1 MKGYKTVLLVIISV
15 VATGLL
21 TMCFKPKQDN
31 EDKTSKDVMETKKE
45 DAESISLPKPETDGK
60 VSVEK
65 ALNERR
71 SIRSYKDL
79 PLSLKEVSQ
88 LLFAAYGITG
98 ERGFKTT
105 PSAGATYPLV
115 VYLVV
120 NNAEGLDKGI
130 YRYIPQGHKIIPIFK
145 GNVKQGLT
153 SACFDQGCIKNA
165 AIVIVFAAIYER
177 TTGRYGKRGIMY
189 VHQETG
195 HASENVYLQCVS
207 LGLGTVA
214 VGAFNPAEV
223 HKALHVP
230 DGEEVLYLMPV
241 GKR

>member
-1 MKGYKTVLLVIISV
+1 MKRYKAIMLVITGLVLI
-15 VATGLL
+15 GLL
-21 TMCFKPKQDN
+21 TMCFKPKQDK
-31 EDKTSKDVMETKKE
+31 EDMETKKE
-45 DAESISLPKPETDGK
+45 DSKSITLPKPETDGK

-71 SIRSYKDL
+71 SVRTYKDL
-79 PLSLKEVSQ
+79 PLDLKEVSQ

-98 ERGFKTT
+98 DRGFKTT

-120 NNAEGLDKGI
+120 NNVQGLDKGV
-130 YRYIPQGHKIIPIFK
+130 YRYIPQGHKVTPIFK
-145 GNVKQGLT
+145 GDVKEELT
-153 SACFDQGCIKNA
+153 SACLNQGCIKNA
-165 AIVIVFAAIYER
+165 AVVIAFAAIFER

-207 LGLGTVA
+207 LNLGTVA
-214 VGAFNPAEV
+214 VGAFNPEDV
-223 HKALHVP
+223 HKALHIP